1 MLAVFSLVRN
11 LDFFPYAVTA
21 ETVDHSLSLKTEM
34 TGLKERT
41 SMNSGEIEIRFAPF
55 AGKNE
60 RWRDGRQNDQLMKW
74 LKGFIRLMTPVLP
87 AWLARKTGHGA
98 PGSVLFLLRRIK
110 NSPDEAAETWA
121 MARTAEN
128 NNHSFGMKVLLF
140 QGAIN

>member
-1 MLAVFSLVRN
+1 MLAVFGLVRN

-21 ETVDHSLSLKTEM
+21 ETVDHSLSLK
-34 TGLKERT
+34 
-41 SMNSGEIEIRFAPF
+41 IEIRFAPF

-87 AWLARKTGHGA
+87 AWLARKTGHDA

-110 NSPDEAAETWA
+110 NSPDEAAEAWA

-128 NNHSFGMKVLLF
+128 NNHSFRMTVLLF
-140 QGAIN
+140 QGAINRNNML